1 MKRLICIITCF
12 LFLLTLCSCSGSYE
26 DGIAG
31 APDSGG
37 SFDSLD
43 PEVQMMLFDK
53 GWTKEQFDSIS
64 QQERDQAVKCI
75 AL

>member
-1 MKRLICIITCF
+1 
-12 LFLLTLCSCSGSYE
+12 
-26 DGIAG
+26 
-31 APDSGG
+31 
-37 SFDSLD
+37 
-43 PEVQMMLFDK
+43 MMLFDK